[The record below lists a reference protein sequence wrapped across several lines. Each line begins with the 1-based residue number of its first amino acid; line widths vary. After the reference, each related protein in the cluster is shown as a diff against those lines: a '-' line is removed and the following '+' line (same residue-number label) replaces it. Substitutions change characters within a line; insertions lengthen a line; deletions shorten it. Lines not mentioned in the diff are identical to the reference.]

1 MYHAIVRAK
10 LRAAFAETSRTHDAE
25 KTAAQF
31 APDAVLAFAGD
42 SELGGERHGCAA
54 IAAWFRRLFATFA
67 DFRLEPL
74 TIVVNGPPW
83 ATTVATRFQVK
94 ATLPD
99 GTAYAN
105 EGMQYVRLRWGRIVE
120 DRIYEDTAK
129 LERALAVVARHRA
142 DRAHAGNG
150 AQV

>member
-31 APDAVLAFAGD
+31 APNALLVFAGD
-42 SELGGERHGCAA
+42 SEFGGARRGRAA
-54 IAAWFRRLFATFA
+54 IAAWFERLFATLA
-67 DFRLEPL
+67 DFWLEPL
-74 TIVVNGPPW
+74 TIIVNGPPW
-83 ATTVATRFQVK
+83 ATTVATQFRVT

-99 GTAYAN
+99 GTACAN

-129 LERALAVVARHRA
+129 LERALAVVAQA
-142 DRAHAGNG
+142 ASG
-150 AQV
+150 AQA